1 MINMASVV
9 LLRLN
14 YMNDRSM
21 KTHYLMRFL
30 TFSHSG
36 PTTILG
42 AVSLIQ
48 DKVEIDGFILSAI
61 QLASASSH
69 FQRSLNVDAAG
80 VCIVCVI

>member
-1 MINMASVV
+1 MASVV

-14 YMNDRSM
+14 YMKDKSM
-21 KTHYLMRFL
+21 KMHYLMRFL

-36 PTTILG
+36 LTIILG

-48 DKVEIDGFILSAI
+48 DKIGIDGFILSAI

-69 FQRSLNVDAAG
+69 FQRFLNVDAAG